1 MGKCYYKMVKK
12 TLVLGASV
20 NPERYSNIA
29 IKRLVLKSYQVFA
42 IGIKKGKINEINI
55 NNELIAHKN
64 IHTVTLYLNKKK
76 QKEYYNYILSL
87 KPKRVIFNPGTEN
100 QEFYKILEKESIAYS
115 EACTLVLLYTNQY

>member
-1 MGKCYYKMVKK
+1 MVKK

-115 EACTLVLLYTNQY
+115 EACTLVLLSTNQY